1 MDNLRDQQFCTPLCE
16 LERLV
21 VVLFTGIALEVEVPP
36 GMVCFAFPLLRFYG
50 SGSTTVAGVK
60 LRFVIMTRFQADIE
74 KFFQSGKKPIP
85 LSTVCC
91 NYQHR

>member
-1 MDNLRDQQFCTPLCE
+1 MTFIIHIRHS
-16 LERLV
+16 
-21 VVLFTGIALEVEVPP
+21 
-36 GMVCFAFPLLRFYG
+36 FAFLLRFYG

-85 LSTVCC
+85 LSTVRY
-91 NYQHR
+91 NQQYR